1 MPWRNGGGTTTEL
14 ARHPSAGDDFDWRLS
29 VAAVAADGPFSSF
42 DGIDRILVLLAG
54 AGMDLHFV
62 DDHHVERLRPLR
74 DVKAFAGEAAVHAT
88 LVDGPTVDLNLM
100 WRRDGWDA
108 SVRESV
114 LPAAVDAEG
123 AVTVLYVED
132 GAAVLP
138 DGTVLEPGDAIDTT
152 DKIVVDGTG
161 VVLLF
166 TLWPR

>member
-1 MPWRNGGGTTTEL
+1 MPWKNGGGITREVVRVP
-14 ARHPSAGDDFDWRLS
+14 ADGPFDWRLS
-29 VAAVAADGPFSSF
+29 VAEVSADGPFSTF
-42 DGIDRILVLLAG
+42 DGIGRILVLLGG

-62 DDHHVERLRPLR
+62 DDHHVDRLRPVR

-114 LPAAVDAEG
+114 LPVELDAAG
-123 AVTVLYVED
+123 AVTVVYVAD

-138 DGTVLEPGDAIDTT
+138 DGTVLTAGDALDTAEGF
-152 DKIVVDGTG
+152 VVDGTG
-161 VVLLF
+161 VVVVF

>member
-1 MPWRNGGGTTTEL
+1 MPWKNGGGLTREVVREP
-14 ARHPSAGDDFDWRLS
+14 AEGDLEWRLS
-29 VAAVAADGPFSSF
+29 VAEVSADGPFSTF
-42 DGIDRILVLLAG
+42 EGIDRILVLLEG
-54 AGMDLHFV
+54 AGMDLRFV
-62 DDHHVERLRPLR
+62 DDHHVERLRPIR
-74 DVKAFAGEAAVHAT
+74 DVKAFAGEAPVHAT

-123 AVTVLYVED
+123 AVTVLYVAD

-138 DGTVLEPGDAIDTT
+138 DGTVLEPGDALDTT
-152 DKIVVDGTG
+152 DRFVVDGTG

>member
-1 MPWRNGGGTTTEL
+1 MPWKNGGGITREVV
-14 ARHPSAGDDFDWRLS
+14 RVPEEGDLDWRLS
-29 VAAVAADGPFSSF
+29 VAEVSIDGPFSTF
-42 DGIDRILVLLAG
+42 EGIDRILVLLEG

-62 DDHHVERLRPLR
+62 DDHHVERLRPIR
-74 DVKAFAGEAAVHAT
+74 DVKAFAGEVAVHAA
-88 LVDGPTVDLNLM
+88 LVDGATVDLNLM

-114 LPAAVDAEG
+114 LPAEIDAEG
-123 AVTVLYVED
+123 AVTVLYVAD

-138 DGTVLEPGDAIDTT
+138 DGTVLERGDAIDTT
-152 DKIVVDGTG
+152 DGFVVDGTG